1 MTIRTGIAL
10 VGLSLGA
17 SAVSA
22 ADLGA
27 KERAELLAVRD
38 SAWHAWFGGDQ
49 AKLRELMPPDAL
61 TISAGTAEWH
71 DLAGV
76 LESSRAFAATGAT
89 LTRLAFPRTEVQV
102 YGDAAFVYSLYEF
115 DLDGPQ
121 GKRSAA
127 GRATEIFVRKD
138 GRWLHPGWHLDSGR

>member
-1 MTIRTGIAL
+1 MTTRTGIAL
-10 VGLSLGA
+10 VGLCLGA
-17 SAVSA
+17 SAVGA
-22 ADLGA
+22 GDLTA
-27 KERAELLAVRD
+27 KERTELLAVRD
-38 SAWHAWFGGDQ
+38 SAWHAWFAGDR
-49 AKLRELMPPDAL
+49 ATLEKLMPPDAL
-61 TISAGTAEWH
+61 TISAGVPEWH

-76 LESSRAFAATGAT
+76 LESSRAFAATGAR

-127 GRATEIFVRKD
+127 GRATEIFVRQD

>member
-1 MTIRTGIAL
+1 MTIRTGVAR
-10 VGLSLGA
+10 VGLCLGGSAA
-17 SAVSA
+17 SAAELS
-22 ADLGA
+22 A
-27 KERAELLAVRD
+27 KERADLLAVRD
-38 SAWHAWFGGDQ
+38 SAWHAWFAGDR
-49 AKLRELMPPDAL
+49 ATLEKLMPPDAL

-76 LESSRAFAATGAT
+76 LESSAAFAATGAK

-127 GRATEIFVRKD
+127 GRATEIFVRQD